1 MAWNAMR
8 CEVAG
13 GGGEASGG
21 GMGVGRPSRD
31 EPEKRERE
39 AARRGGRA
47 SGYCH
52 EVTGGQWLVASGWG
66 WGRGARARAR
76 ARWPD
81 IPEYQIPDTRY
92 QIA

>member
-31 EPEKRERE
+31 ESEKRERE

-47 SGYCH
+47 SGYWRP
-52 EVTGGQWLVASGWG
+52 VASGQWLGLG
-66 WGRGARARAR
+66 PRGAGAGAGAVARYTR
-76 ARWPD
+76 
-81 IPEYQIPDTRY
+81 IPDTRY